1 MLIEWEIRV
10 SGDVDLNCRMVGKFK
25 GNSLYCSRYVR
36 EELATV
42 DKMSTVVNEY
52 F

>member
-1 MLIEWEIRV
+1 MV
-10 SGDVDLNCRMVGKFK
+10 SVNEGLNCRMAGSFK
-25 GNSLYCSRYVR
+25 GNYPYCSRYVE

>member
-1 MLIEWEIRV
+1 M
-10 SGDVDLNCRMVGKFK
+10 FK
-25 GNSLYCSRYVR
+25 GDSPYCSRYVR